1 MTEFPPDPGREGVVV
16 VASSA
21 VEGDRRAFSF
31 ESEPPDEADAVPGL
45 DDILH
50 ENDLV
55 DAMKERGYRLTM
67 VGGGAGGEE
76 LRRFYFRKR

>member
-1 MTEFPPDPGREGVVV
+1 MTDFPPDPGHEGVVV
-16 VASSA
+16 VASRA
-21 VEGDRRAFSF
+21 VEGDRRAFSL
-31 ESEPPDEADAVPGL
+31 ESEPPDDAPSL
-45 DDILH
+45 DEILH